1 VKRSRPTNLKVGT
14 GSAKEASII
23 PAPPV
28 PGSLRRYAILV
39 LMVLVLLYA
48 ALSGLRTLSDPD
60 TGWQLA
66 TGKYIVEHHQ
76 IPSTDVLSYT
86 IRGQRWI
93 YPPFSQLFLYALY
106 SLGGFAALS
115 WLNAAA
121 CAGTVGI
128 AFLAEQSIAAALLGI
143 IAIPRIAFRTDA
155 HADMFTTVLFA
166 VLLVVVWR
174 HFRGRY
180 APLWLVPLILL
191 VWVNTHLGFIA
202 GLALLVGYVALELSE
217 FLFAGRRAAARAR
230 LRAAAPW
237 LLAAVPVTLLNRW
250 GWGIYGAV
258 YRQEHQ
264 LAIHQSLIGEWRS
277 VPLSPALLA
286 QALNWGNLNSTYLWL
301 LGAAVVAAIVALKRK
316 EVGPAAFLVGCTYL
330 SVRHVRFQALF
341 AIVVIVVAAPFLTG
355 WFRQE
360 TTTET
365 SGAKPREAERG
376 RLATASTALLV
387 ALGVSLMGIWA
398 YDIISDRAYLLTGE
412 DALFGAGLS
421 KSYPENA
428 AEFILR
434 ERLPGNIFNDYE
446 LGGYLAFRLGPQYP
460 DYVDSRAIPFVQVM
474 FEQREVMRQ
483 PPDSEAW
490 REEADRRGT
499 NTLIFSLARSSTS
512 VPLRQF
518 CTSQAWKPVYLDNVA
533 AVFVR
538 NRPENAQV
546 LDRLQIDCAKVRF
559 EPPATLIADTSFRG
573 RAELFNFYANAG
585 SILYRLS
592 RNSEA
597 EAALDRALEIFPDEP
612 NLLHTRGRLY
622 EVNGRLGDAER
633 EYQIAARRGPTDGNW
648 ASLGMLYF
656 SEQRYPEATRA
667 MRRAADSSPRPSQ
680 YYHYLGRMYLTM
692 KRPQEALDAF
702 KTAEAKSFRE
712 PPDTRINIEAKL
724 AEGRAMAWADMGD
737 LDRAVEFQREALKVT
752 PLDPQLWTTLARF
765 YEAQG
770 RESLAQQARQQA
782 AVLSRPKH

>member
-1 VKRSRPTNLKVGT
+1 
-14 GSAKEASII
+14 
-23 PAPPV
+23 
-28 PGSLRRYAILV
+28 
-39 LMVLVLLYA
+39 MVVVLLYA
-48 ALSGLRTLSDPD
+48 ALSGLRTLGNPD

-66 TGKYIVEHHQ
+66 TGRYILEHHQ

-86 IRGQRWI
+86 VRGQKWI

-128 AFLAEQSIAAALLGI
+128 AFLAEQSIAAALLAI
-143 IAIPRIAFRTDA
+143 IAIPRIAFHTDA
-155 HADMFTTVLFA
+155 HADMFTSVLFA
-166 VLLVVVWR
+166 ALLVVVWR
-174 HFRGRY
+174 HFRGKY

-230 LRAAAPW
+230 LGRAAPW

-250 GWGIYGAV
+250 GWEIYGAV
-258 YRQEHQ
+258 YRQESQ
-264 LAIHQSLIGEWRS
+264 LAIHQNLINEWRS

-286 QALNWGNLNSTYLWL
+286 QVLNWGNLNSTYLWL
-301 LGAAVVAAIVALKRK
+301 LGAAVVASIVALKRK
-316 EVGPAAFLVGCTYL
+316 EVAPAALVLGCAYL

-360 TTTET
+360 TTTEA
-365 SGAKPREAERG
+365 SGAKPREAARR
-376 RLATASTALLV
+376 RLATALTALLV
-387 ALGVSLMGIWA
+387 GLGVLLMWIWA
-398 YDIISDRAYLLTGE
+398 YGLVSDRAYLLAGE

-434 ERLPGNIFNDYE
+434 ERLPGNIFNDYD
-446 LGGYLAFRLGPQYP
+446 LGGYLVFRLGPQYP
-460 DYVDSRAIPFVQVM
+460 DYVDGRAIPFVEVM

-490 REEADRRGT
+490 REEADRRGI
-499 NTLIFSLARSSTS
+499 NTLIFSLARSRMS
-512 VPLRQF
+512 VPLQQF
-518 CTSQAWKPVYLDNVA
+518 CTSQAWKLVYLDDVA

-546 LDRLQIDCAKVRF
+546 LDRLQIDCAKVGF

-573 RAELFNFYANAG
+573 RAELFHFYADAG
-585 SILYRLS
+585 TILYRLS
-592 RNSEA
+592 RTLEA

-622 EVNGRLGDAER
+622 EVKGKFGDAER
-633 EYQIAARRGPTDGNW
+633 EYQMSARLGPTDGNW

-656 SEQRYPEATRA
+656 KEQRYPEATRA
-667 MRRAADSSPRPSQ
+667 MLRAADSSPRPSEY
-680 YYHYLGRMYLTM
+680 YYHLGRMYLAM

-702 KTAEAKSFRE
+702 KAAEAKLFRE
-712 PPDTRINIEAKL
+712 PPDTRIKIETNL

-737 LDRAVEFQREALKVT
+737 LDRAVEFEREALNVT
-752 PLDPQLWTTLARF
+752 PSDPHLWTTLARF

-770 RESLAQQARQQA
+770 RENLAQQARQQA
-782 AVLSRPKH
+782 AVLSRPQR

>member
-1 VKRSRPTNLKVGT
+1 
-14 GSAKEASII
+14 
-23 PAPPV
+23 
-28 PGSLRRYAILV
+28 
-39 LMVLVLLYA
+39 MVVVLLYA
-48 ALSGLRTLSDPD
+48 ALSGLRTLTNPD

-66 TGKYIVEHHQ
+66 TGKYILEHHQ
-76 IPSTDVLSYT
+76 IPSTDFLSYT
-86 IRGQRWI
+86 VRGQKWI

-121 CAGTVGI
+121 CAGSVGI
-128 AFLAEQSIAAALLGI
+128 AFLAEQSMAAALLAI
-143 IAIPRIAFRTDA
+143 IAIPRVAFHTDA

-166 VLLVVVWR
+166 ALLVVLWR
-174 HFRGRY
+174 HFRGKY

-191 VWVNTHLGFIA
+191 IWVNTHLGFIA

-217 FLFAGRRAAARAR
+217 FLFPGRRAAARAR
-230 LRAAAPW
+230 LGRAAPW
-237 LLAAVPVTLLNRW
+237 LLAAFPVTLLNRW
-250 GWGIYGAV
+250 GWEIYGAV
-258 YRQEHQ
+258 YRQESQ
-264 LAIHQSLIGEWRS
+264 LAIHQNLIAEWRS

-286 QALNWGNLNSTYLWL
+286 QGFNWENLNSTYLWL
-301 LGAAVVAAIVALKRK
+301 LGAAVVASIVAIKRK
-316 EVGPAAFLVGCTYL
+316 EVAPAAFLLGCAYL

-355 WFRQE
+355 WFRRE
-360 TTTET
+360 TATKAI
-365 SGAKPREAERG
+365 GAKPREAAR
-376 RLATASTALLV
+376 RPLATALSNSRHVDESGRPYKWTALLV
-387 ALGVSLMGIWA
+387 GLGVLLMGIRA
-398 YDIISDRAYLLTGE
+398 YDLVSDRAYLLAGE

-421 KSYPENA
+421 KSHPENA
-428 AEFILR
+428 AQFILR
-434 ERLPGNIFNDYE
+434 ERLPGNIFNDYD
-446 LGGYLAFRLGPQYP
+446 LGGYLVFRLGPQYP
-460 DYVDSRAIPFVQVM
+460 DYVDGRAIPFVDVM

-490 REEADRRGT
+490 REVADRRGI
-499 NTLIFSLARSSTS
+499 NTLIFSLARSRTS

-518 CTSQAWKPVYLDNVA
+518 CTSQAWQLVYLDDVA

-546 LDRLQIDCAKVRF
+546 LDRLRIDCAKVGF

-573 RAELFNFYANAG
+573 RAELFHFYADAG

-592 RNSEA
+592 RTVEA

-612 NLLHTRGRLY
+612 NVLHMRGRLY
-622 EVNGRLGDAER
+622 EMNGKFGDAER
-633 EYQIAARRGPTDGNW
+633 KYQMAARRGPTDGNW

-656 SEQRYPEATRA
+656 KEQRYPEATRA
-667 MRRAADSSPRPSQ
+667 MRRAADSSPRPSEY
-680 YYHYLGRMYLTM
+680 YYHLGRMYLAM

-702 KTAEAKSFRE
+702 QAAEAKSFRE
-712 PPDTRINIEAKL
+712 APDTRIKIETKL

-737 LDRAVEFQREALKVT
+737 LDRAVEIERKALNVT
-752 PLDPQLWTTLARF
+752 PSDPQLWTTLARF

-770 RESLAQQARQQA
+770 RENLAQQARQQA
-782 AVLSRPKH
+782 AVLSRPQR

>member
-1 VKRSRPTNLKVGT
+1 
-14 GSAKEASII
+14 
-23 PAPPV
+23 
-28 PGSLRRYAILV
+28 
-39 LMVLVLLYA
+39 MVAVFLYS
-48 ALSGLRTLSDPD
+48 ALSGLRTLSNPD
-60 TGWQLA
+60 SGWQLA
-66 TGKYIVEHHQ
+66 TGRYILEHHQ

-93 YPPFSQLFLYALY
+93 YPPFSQLFLYVLY
-106 SLGGFAALS
+106 SLSGFAALS

-128 AFLAEQSIAAALLGI
+128 AFLSEQSIAAALLAL

-155 HADMFTTVLFA
+155 HADMFTAVLFA
-166 VLLVVVWR
+166 ALLVVLWR

-202 GLALLVGYVALELSE
+202 GLALLIGYVAMELSE
-217 FLFAGRRAAARAR
+217 FPFAGRRAAARAR
-230 LRAAAPW
+230 LGRAAPW
-237 LLAAVPVTLLNRW
+237 LLAALPVTLLNPW

-264 LAIHQSLIGEWRS
+264 MAIHQNLIGEWRS

-286 QALNWGNLNSTYLWL
+286 QGLDWRNLNSTYLWL
-301 LGAAVVAAIVALKRK
+301 LGAAVVAFVVALKRK
-316 EVGPAAFLVGCTYL
+316 KFGPAAFLLGCAYL

-341 AIVVIVVAAPFLTG
+341 AIVVIVVAAPFFTG

-360 TTTET
+360 TTTKA
-365 SGAKPREAERG
+365 SGPKPHEGARR
-376 RLATASTALLV
+376 RLVTAVTALLV
-387 ALGVSLMGIWA
+387 AVSALLMGIWT
-398 YDIISDRAYLLTGE
+398 YDLISDRAYLLAGKDT
-412 DALFGAGLS
+412 LFGAGLS

-428 AEFILR
+428 VKFILR
-434 ERLPGNIFNDYE
+434 ERLPGNIFNDYD

-460 DYVDSRAIPFVQVM
+460 DYVDGRAIPFLEVM
-474 FEQREVMRQ
+474 FEQREVMRH

-490 REEADRRGT
+490 REEADRRGI
-499 NTLIFSLARSSTS
+499 NTLIFWLARSRIS

-518 CTSQAWKPVYLDNVA
+518 CTSQAWKLVYLDDVA

-546 LDRLQIDCAKVRF
+546 LDRLQIDCAKVAF
-559 EPPATLIADTSFRG
+559 EPPSTLIADTSFRG

-597 EAALDRALEIFPDEP
+597 EVALDRALAIFPDEP

-622 EVNGRLGDAER
+622 EVNRQFGDAER
-633 EYQIAARRGPTDGNW
+633 EYQMAARLGPTDGNW

-680 YYHYLGRMYLTM
+680 YSYHLGRMYLAM
-692 KRPQEALDAF
+692 KRPQDALEAF
-702 KTAEAKSFRE
+702 KAAEAKSVRE
-712 PPDTRINIEAKL
+712 PPDTRIIIETKL

-737 LDRAVEFQREALKVT
+737 LDRAVEFEQEALKVT
-752 PLDPQLWTTLARF
+752 PSDPQLWATLARF

-770 RESLAQQARQQA
+770 RENLAQQARQKA
-782 AVLSRPKH
+782 AVLSQPKR